1 MWFSTYGAKVHGV
14 LASFYQYV
22 ALTGQK
28 STKKQFL
35 SRIAQT
41 KVYATVKKLNRMK
54 KIILYSL
61 LNLFMCVACGQNI
74 AQTHLQDSLQN
85 SLFEQSLKFR
95 VKQVDEFIARFN
107 YEIDTEG
114 KKVQN
119 RLDMQARKKQIASLF
134 DAEYIKKVDAKQ
146 KQVIVNFI
154 NQVCGG
160 DSSKQ
165 SKFWLISLYDKDFY
179 AKAICKV
186 KYLGKDETLQLTLK
200 IEQDEKK
207 NLRWVIVAA
216 EAKFLE
222 VVPKDTTKS
231 ISPVNHE
238 LNFMELSKITEQD
251 AANIAAYT
259 AKNYEVEQLSIL
271 LFLIKNKQL
280 KIDFV
285 QQLSFHFSQVQN
297 YTFIVEHKERT
308 KGNVGWLI
316 TDIQEKERSE

>member
-1 MWFSTYGAKVHGV
+1 M
-14 LASFYQYV
+14 
-22 ALTGQK
+22 
-28 STKKQFL
+28 
-35 SRIAQT
+35 
-41 KVYATVKKLNRMK
+41 KKL
-54 KIILYSL
+54 ILSVLCSL
-61 LNLFMCVACGQNI
+61 TFFCVACGQNI
-74 AQTHLQDSLQN
+74 AQSSLQD

-95 VKQVDEFIARFN
+95 VKQLDEFMARFN
-107 YEIDTEG
+107 HEIDTEG

-179 AKAICKV
+179 AKAVCKV
-186 KYLGKDETLQLTLK
+186 KYLGKDETLLLTLK

-238 LNFMELSKITEQD
+238 LNFMQLSKITEQD

-259 AKNYEVEQLSIL
+259 AKNYEIDQLSIV
-271 LFLIKNKQL
+271 LFLIKSKQL

-308 KGNVGWLI
+308 TGNVGWLI
-316 TDIQEKERSE
+316 TDISERKMAD